1 MEQGGDAVMAEGQ
14 HEKYREEHTQP
25 TLPAAA
31 GRGWRASR
39 LLRRPVVN
47 VRGVAE
53 IGRISDV
60 VFDPDDS
67 RLAGLMIDTAP
78 ADGRLATIARRAF
91 TAPNA
96 DYIPVERI
104 VALNGDVATVDVE
117 PGQLARMGR
126 LPRLSQVRDLLVIT
140 LHGMGL
146 GRMVDLL
153 LDESGAAVT
162 GYLLNP
168 SRKAARTIPAAEP
181 AEAEDVS
188 ETAAPAEASAPL
200 PAHLRIIPASPRV
213 RFGPALIL
221 VIDVVAPLVGRE
233 VRIEIPDSAGRGDD
247 DQRDRRADPSG
258 WHMLGVRGSGS
269 GSGGELGGADGADAR
284 TSH

>member
-1 MEQGGDAVMAEGQ
+1 MGEGL
-14 HEKYREEHTQP
+14 HEEHQQP
-25 TLPAAA
+25 TLPATA

-47 VRGVAE
+47 VRGVVE
-53 IGRISDV
+53 IGRVSDV
-60 VFDPDDS
+60 VFDPENS
-67 RLAGLMIDTAP
+67 RLAGLVVDTAP
-78 ADGRLATIARRAF
+78 ADGMLATVARRAF
-91 TAPNA
+91 AGPNA

-126 LPRLSQVRDLLVIT
+126 LPRLSRVRDLLVIT

-153 LDESGAAVT
+153 LDESGAVVT
-162 GYLLNP
+162 GYLINP
-168 SRKAARTIPAAEP
+168 SRKAARTIPTAEP
-181 AEAEDVS
+181 AETEDVAAS
-188 ETAAPAEASAPL
+188 DTAAPAESSAPL

-221 VIDVVAPLVGRE
+221 VVDVVAPLLGRE
-233 VRIEIPDSAGRGDD
+233 VRIEVPGGAEPSG
-247 DQRDRRADPSG
+247 PSG
-258 WHMLGVRGSGS
+258 WHMLGARR
-269 GSGGELGGADGADAR
+269 SGGTDGADVR

>member
-1 MEQGGDAVMAEGQ
+1 MTEGQ
-14 HEKYREEHTQP
+14 HEEHQQP

-47 VRGVAE
+47 VRGVTE

-60 VFDPDDS
+60 VFDPESS
-67 RLAGLMIDTAP
+67 RLAGLVIDTA
-78 ADGRLATIARRAF
+78 ADGRLAAIARRAF
-91 TAPNA
+91 SAPNA
-96 DYIPVERI
+96 DYIPLERI

-126 LPRLSQVRDLLVIT
+126 LPRLGQVRDLLVIT

-153 LDESGAAVT
+153 LDESGAVVT
-162 GYLLNP
+162 GYLINP
-168 SRKAARTIPAAEP
+168 SRKAARTIPTAEP
-181 AEAEDVS
+181 AETEDVAAS
-188 ETAAPAEASAPL
+188 DTAAPAESSAPL

-221 VIDVVAPLVGRE
+221 VIDVVAPLLGRE

-247 DQRDRRADPSG
+247 DQRKMRANASGSPG
-258 WHMLGVRGSGS
+258 WHILGAR
-269 GSGGELGGADGADAR
+269 GSGGELGGTDGTDAR

>member
-1 MEQGGDAVMAEGQ
+1 MAEGQ
-14 HEKYREEHTQP
+14 HEEHQQP

-53 IGRISDV
+53 IGRVSDV
-60 VFDPDDS
+60 VFDPENS
-67 RLAGLMIDTAP
+67 RLAGLAIDTA
-78 ADGRLATIARRAF
+78 AGDGRLATFARRAF

-117 PGQLARMGR
+117 PGQLARMER
-126 LPRLSQVRDLLVIT
+126 LPRLSQVRDLLIIT

-153 LDESGAAVT
+153 LDESGALVT
-162 GYLLNP
+162 GYLINP
-168 SRKAARTIPAAEP
+168 SRKAARTIPTAEP
-181 AEAEDVS
+181 AEAEDAS
-188 ETAAPAEASAPL
+188 DTTAPAEASAPL

-221 VIDVVAPLVGRE
+221 VIDVVAPLIGRE
-233 VRIEIPDSAGRGDD
+233 VRIEIPDGVEQRADQ
-247 DQRDRRADPSG
+247 QRDMGADPFG
-258 WHMLGVRGSGS
+258 WHMLGARRT
-269 GSGGELGGADGADAR
+269 GGELGGADGTD
-284 TSH
+284 SHAAH

>member
-1 MEQGGDAVMAEGQ
+1 MAEGL
-14 HEKYREEHTQP
+14 HEEHQQP
-25 TLPAAA
+25 TLPVTA

-47 VRGVAE
+47 VRGVVE
-53 IGRISDV
+53 IGRVSDV
-60 VFDPDDS
+60 VVDPENS
-67 RLAGLMIDTAP
+67 RLAGLMIDMA
-78 ADGRLATIARRAF
+78 AEDGRLATFARRAF
-91 TAPNA
+91 AGPNA

-104 VALNGDVATVDVE
+104 VALNGDVVTVDVE
-117 PGQLARMGR
+117 PGQLAHIGR
-126 LPRLSQVRDLLVIT
+126 LPRLSQARDLLVIT

-146 GRMVDLL
+146 GRLVDIL
-153 LDESGAAVT
+153 LDESGAVVT
-162 GYLLNP
+162 GYLINP
-168 SRKAARTIPAAEP
+168 SRKAARTIPTAAP
-181 AEAEDVS
+181 AEAEEAS

-233 VRIEIPDSAGRGDD
+233 VRIDIPDGAGPSSLSS
-247 DQRDRRADPSG
+247 PSG
-258 WHMLGVRGSGS
+258 WHMLGARRS
-269 GSGGELGGADGADAR
+269 GGADGADGR